1 MVVIII
7 CRELAITGLRAM
19 AADQHIIIAADVFGK
34 YKMVCFIIA
43 ALFLM
48 LNLPILDVPGLIVL
62 SIGTALSVVSGID
75 YLRKYLVKVL

>member
-1 MVVIII
+1 
-7 CRELAITGLRAM
+7 M

-43 ALFLM
+43 TLLLM
-48 LNLPILDVPGLIVL
+48 LDLPVLDVPGMIVL
-62 SIGTALSVVSGID
+62 SIRAALSVVSGID